1 MKLIVNG
8 YEVHIDQDDL
18 KYTLNGLYVTKSSL
32 TRYNQVLIVVPGIGV
47 TGFARTIMSAPEDLY
62 IDHIDGNSLNNQKT
76 NLRLVTT
83 SQNARNRETCAVSGS
98 KGVTK
103 NGSGYMAN
111 IWIDGKQKYLGTY
124 PIKSVAEQVYKQ
136 AAARYFGEYALHLS
150 RPPV

>member
-1 MKLIVNG
+1 MKLIIRD
-8 YEVHIDQDDL
+8 YEVHIDDEDF
-18 KYTLNGLYVTKSSL
+18 KYTLNGLYVTKSSI
-32 TRYNQVLIVVPGIGV
+32 TGYNQVLIVVPLVGV
-47 TGFARTIMSAPEDLY
+47 TGFARTIMSAAADLCV
-62 IDHIDGNSLNNQKT
+62 DHIDGNSLNNQKA
-76 NLRLVTT
+76 NLRLVTI
-83 SQNARNRETCAVSGS
+83 SQNARNRETCAVSGV

-150 RPPV
+150 RPQT